1 VNKYLQL
8 FRLGNCIMGVIGLIL
23 ATIIAAGA
31 GIQDHLLQLAL
42 ASGVVFLFI
51 IGGNSLNDYLDREI
65 DQTAHP
71 ERPIPSGRIKPAD
84 AKNIVI
90 LAFALT
96 IILSLPLRPSA
107 FLVVI
112 SAVIIMLAYELITK
126 KRGLLGNLSIAW
138 LTGSLFLLGGAVV
151 DRLEVTVPLAAMAF
165 LATLGREIVKDV
177 EDMASDAGRRTLPQ
191 RIGAKRAGLVASA
204 AFLTAVALSFEPFLI
219 GRFGVAYLAVVLV
232 ADGIFIYCSTVHFRN
247 PTQGQS
253 WAKKGML
260 VALIA
265 FLMGGLL

>member
-1 VNKYLQL
+1 
-8 FRLGNCIMGVIGLIL
+8 M
-23 ATIIAAGA
+23 
-31 GIQDHLLQLAL
+31 
-42 ASGVVFLFI
+42 
-51 IGGNSLNDYLDREI
+51 
-65 DQTAHP
+65 
-71 ERPIPSGRIKPAD
+71 
-84 AKNIVI
+84 
-90 LAFALT
+90 
-96 IILSLPLRPSA
+96 
-107 FLVVI
+107 
-112 SAVIIMLAYELITK
+112 
-126 KRGLLGNLSIAW
+126 
-138 LTGSLFLLGGAVV
+138 V
-151 DRLEVTVPLAAMAF
+151 DRLEV
-165 LATLGREIVKDV
+165 IVLSRPWPSWQLLV
-177 EDMASDAGRRTLPQ
+177 VRSLRTLRIWPQMRPEDTPQ